1 MRSYLPSVADASR
14 TAEFPAAGTSPADV
28 TAWWNSLTP
37 QEQQQLIADRPDL
50 VGPLDGVSAV
60 ARDQANRK
68 LLDAAIMGLT
78 VSGGNP
84 GLLRTLTNLRNKLDE
99 GGTLLVNG
107 QDGNAPMAA
116 PGDDQLLSPQMFLLG
131 FSPDGQGRAIIA
143 AGNPDTADNVVAYV
157 PGMGTYLSDHF
168 VSKDVLHAQNIA
180 VAAGQAD
187 PSHTTSAVIWLGYD
201 APQVTGGAADWAH
214 ELDITGTGDADAGA
228 PAYQHFLAG
237 LRAANTSGD
246 LNLTALG
253 HSYGSLLVGKASQL
267 PGGLGVDNVVI
278 VGSPGVGFDHASQ
291 FGIDPSHVWA
301 AAAANDPVPKSTT
314 GPAPQQWP
322 FRSSAHT
329 GPCSTTTRAADGSV
343 RTPPIRRS
351 ALTGSPFQRAA
362 PAPLGCKPTANASTG
377 PTAGPEAPRSN
388 RSHGS

>member
-1 MRSYLPSVADASR
+1 L
-14 TAEFPAAGTSPADV
+14 
-28 TAWWNSLTP
+28 N
-37 QEQQQLIADRPDL
+37 
-50 VGPLDGVSAV
+50 
-60 ARDQANRK
+60 
-68 LLDAAIMGLT
+68 
-78 VSGGNP
+78 
-84 GLLRTLTNLRNKLDE
+84 NLRNKLNE
-99 GGTLLVNG
+99 GGIPLANG

-131 FSPDGQGRAIIA
+131 FSPDGQGRAIVA
-143 AGNPDTADNVVAYV
+143 AGNPDTADNVVGYA

-187 PSHTTSAVIWLGYD
+187 PSHTTSAIIWLGYD

-237 LRAANTSGD
+237 LRATNTSGD

-267 PGGLGVDNVVI
+267 PGGLGADKVVI

-291 FGIDPSHVWA
+291 FGIDPSRVWA
-301 AAAANDPVPKSTT
+301 AAAANDPVPKLNYGTSAAEMAIPIAGAYWSMLDDHKGGGWFGENPADTKFGANRFTVPT
-314 GPAPQQWP
+314 GGTGGLGMQAHGQYFDWSDSQFRDSSLQQIA
-322 FRSSAHT
+322 RIV
-329 GPCSTTTRAADGSV
+329 TTR
-343 RTPPIRRS
+343 
-351 ALTGSPFQRAA
+351 Q
-362 PAPLGCKPTANASTG
+362 
-377 PTAGPEAPRSN
+377 
-388 RSHGS
+388 